1 MATIRKIGLRWQAQ
15 VRKTGFKSITKSFQ
29 SKVDAQRWSLMTES
43 KIEQRQFVD
52 TSNASKLSLSDL
64 IGRYKTEIA
73 PTKRSGLKLES
84 QLNILNRSTLAKIA
98 CANITPADIA
108 VFRDARLRQ
117 NVSPQTVGK
126 NLALLHRLFVVLEK
140 QWQIRLPN
148 GNPATLVAKPTIP
161 AGAGKRDRRL
171 EKGERELLLSALK
184 QNPVMQ
190 DIVNI
195 ACETAMRR
203 GEIVNIKAEDVDLN
217 KRVLHIPLTKT
228 NIPRTIPL
236 SALATSI
243 LTERIKA
250 TDRPSD
256 QLFPIMAGSVSQAFN
271 RACKRSQ
278 KLHNLR
284 FHDLRHE
291 ATSQL
296 FEKGLT
302 PMQVAT
308 VTGHRDFQM
317 LHRYTHLR
325 AEDMVA
331 LI

>member
-1 MATIRKIGLRWQAQ
+1 MATIRKVGLRWQAQ
-15 VRKTGFKSITKSFQ
+15 IRKTGFKSITKSFQ
-29 SKVDAQRWSLMTES
+29 SKSDAQRWALTTEA
-43 KIEQRQFVD
+43 KIEQRQFID
-52 TSNASKLSLSDL
+52 TSSATKLTLTDL
-64 IGRYKTEIA
+64 IERYKIEIA
-73 PTKRSGLKLES
+73 PTKRSGRKLES
-84 QLNILNRSTLAKIA
+84 QLNILKRSTLAKMA
-98 CANITPADIA
+98 CANITPVDIA
-108 VFRDARLRQ
+108 SFRDARLKKG
-117 NVSPQTVGK
+117 VSPQTVGK
-126 NLALLHRLFVVLEK
+126 NLSLLHRLFVVLEK

-148 GNPATLVAKPTIP
+148 GNPAALVAKPAIP
-161 AGAGKRDRRL
+161 AGSAKRDRRL
-171 EKGERELLLSALK
+171 EKGERELLLVALT
-184 QNPVMQ
+184 QNPLMQ
-190 DIVNI
+190 DIVNL

-203 GEIVNIKAEDVDLN
+203 GEIVNIKAEDVDLD

-236 SALATSI
+236 SALAKSI
-243 LTERIKA
+243 LANRIKA
-250 TDRPSD
+250 TESPSD
-256 QLFPIMAGSVSQAFN
+256 LLFPIMADSVSQAFN

>member
-1 MATIRKIGLRWQAQ
+1 MATIRKVGLRWQAQ
-15 VRKTGFKSITKSFQ
+15 VRKTGFKSVTKSFQ
-29 SKVDAQRWSLMTES
+29 SKVDAQRWALTTEA

-52 TSNASKLSLSDL
+52 TSRATKLTLTDL
-64 IGRYKTEIA
+64 IERYKIEIA
-73 PTKRSGLKLES
+73 PTKRSGPKLES
-84 QLNILNRSTLAKIA
+84 HLNILKRSNLAKLA

-108 VFRDARLRQ
+108 AFRDARLMQ
-117 NVSPQTVGK
+117 GISPQTVGK
-126 NLALLHRLFVVLEK
+126 NIALLHRLFVILEK
-140 QWQIRLPN
+140 QWQIHLPN
-148 GNPATLVAKPTIP
+148 GNPAARVAKPVIP

-171 EKGERELLLSALK
+171 EKGERELLLAALK
-184 QNPVMQ
+184 QNPIMQ

-217 KRVLHIPLTKT
+217 KRVLHIPITKT

-250 TDRPSD
+250 TDSPSD
-256 QLFPIMAGSVSQAFN
+256 RLFPIMAGSVSQAFE
-271 RACKRSQ
+271 RACKRSK

-291 ATSQL
+291 ATSRL
-296 FEKGLT
+296 FEKGLS

-308 VTGHRDFQM
+308 VTGHQDFQM
-317 LHRYTHLR
+317 LNRYTHLR
-325 AEDMVA
+325 AEDMVT